1 MRFPKSFLF
10 LLAIAIAVP
19 VFTNAQDVVIKRSTV
34 VERYKDVPFY
44 IHFVSQG
51 ETLDAIAKAYQV
63 SVEEITAEN
72 GIPDNSIKAD
82 MVLRIPQKSAVKDGY
97 EASKKTVPVEKNV
110 ASDKV
115 TNPEKKAEAKPKT
128 VETQPQT
135 TSPAVKPTPSV
146 KKEEVPQTKP
156 QAKQGEDFIMYKIKK
171 KDTFYSLSK
180 QFKVSV
186 EAIQNANPGMQGLK
200 EDEEIKIPNKNT
212 STTPVK
218 EMTSPKKEAKLTE
231 ITVKQG
237 ETLYS
242 ISKLYNVSIA
252 KLNELNPELSN
263 GLKAGMVLKLSA
275 PSGNEEIKKTP
286 KPENEKKTIIEP
298 SKQTKRNHCYNADNI
313 AKTYQVGLL
322 LPFLLDNATA
332 ALEATDQK
340 DPSTLDNF
348 NYFQFYEGF
357 MLAADSLE
365 KMGLKAKIHVLDAD
379 KLNDSTC
386 IKQALNKPIMKNM
399 NLLVGPIYAS
409 SFAIASRFAKQN
421 RIGIVNPLT
430 HRENIVSDNP
440 YVIKAQ
446 VSDSGVAMKLSSFI
460 ELHYPN
466 ANVVVV
472 RNDKKEMKAMA
483 DDFAKRMKESLG
495 SHRFKGGVQETVFT
509 VEQIAGVTKKLKANT
524 KNVVIFFSN
533 NKSNVPNLVS
543 LLNPSAK
550 TNDILLVGMDGWD
563 DMEIETEFLVNL
575 NYHQVNSSYIDY
587 ESDAAKQFFLSFKNK
602 YGAVP
607 VVSKHAYLGFDLGW
621 YFLTSLMWYG
631 EDYIACIPGYDVKG
645 LQFHFAFGIPAHG
658 YGLQNQ
664 DVNIVKLDKYKM
676 VKVD

>member
-1 MRFPKSFLF
+1 
-10 LLAIAIAVP
+10 
-19 VFTNAQDVVIKRSTV
+19 
-34 VERYKDVPFY
+34 
-44 IHFVSQG
+44 
-51 ETLDAIAKAYQV
+51 
-63 SVEEITAEN
+63 
-72 GIPDNSIKAD
+72 
-82 MVLRIPQKSAVKDGY
+82 
-97 EASKKTVPVEKNV
+97 
-110 ASDKV
+110 
-115 TNPEKKAEAKPKT
+115 
-128 VETQPQT
+128 
-135 TSPAVKPTPSV
+135 
-146 KKEEVPQTKP
+146 
-156 QAKQGEDFIMYKIKK
+156 
-171 KDTFYSLSK
+171 
-180 QFKVSV
+180 
-186 EAIQNANPGMQGLK
+186 
-200 EDEEIKIPNKNT
+200 
-212 STTPVK
+212 
-218 EMTSPKKEAKLTE
+218 
-231 ITVKQG
+231 
-237 ETLYS
+237 
-242 ISKLYNVSIA
+242 
-252 KLNELNPELSN
+252 
-263 GLKAGMVLKLSA
+263 
-275 PSGNEEIKKTP
+275 
-286 KPENEKKTIIEP
+286 
-298 SKQTKRNHCYNADNI
+298 
-313 AKTYQVGLL
+313 
-322 LPFLLDNATA
+322 
-332 ALEATDQK
+332 
-340 DPSTLDNF
+340 
-348 NYFQFYEGF
+348 
-357 MLAADSLE
+357 
-365 KMGLKAKIHVLDAD
+365 
-379 KLNDSTC
+379 
-386 IKQALNKPIMKNM
+386 
-399 NLLVGPIYAS
+399 
-409 SFAIASRFAKQN
+409 
-421 RIGIVNPLT
+421 
-430 HRENIVSDNP
+430 
-440 YVIKAQ
+440 
-446 VSDSGVAMKLSSFI
+446 MKLSSFI